1 VVEASIW
8 RTMRACGAGAALN
21 DVLEAGGRDPA
32 TEMPTREDMQ
42 AVIDSGG
49 ASCPVGD
56 MMDDEPSNE
65 TLDFAR
71 QANNYMNCTRL
82 NSLFC
87 DPSPGGV
94 QDQLGPAMAAAGQE
108 RQLLL
113 EALAGIH
120 HDQIPHLPG
129 FETPVIYAVNP
140 KLNWEPRFDRRVRAS
155 AMWFNE

>member
-1 VVEASIW
+1 
-8 RTMRACGAGAALN
+8 MRA
-21 DVLEAGGRDPA
+21 
-32 TEMPTREDMQ
+32 
-42 AVIDSGG
+42 AVDSGG

-94 QDQLGPAMAAAGQE
+94 QDQLGPAMATSGVE
-108 RQLLL
+108 RQHLL
-113 EALAGIH
+113 EGLADIH

-140 KLNWEPRFDRRVRAS
+140 QLNWEPRFDRRVRAS
-155 AMWFNE
+155 AMWFSE